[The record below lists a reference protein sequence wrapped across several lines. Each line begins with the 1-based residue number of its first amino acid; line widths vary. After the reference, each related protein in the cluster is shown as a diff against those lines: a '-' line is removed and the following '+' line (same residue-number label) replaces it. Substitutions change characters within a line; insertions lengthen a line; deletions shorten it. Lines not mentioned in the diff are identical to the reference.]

1 LDCVI
6 FHREI
11 KNIYK
16 GKMRL
21 TAVCLLVLLT
31 IFVFGCSAS
40 TGSRYEKKEV
50 VNKEEK
56 EENEEQITED
66 FDITLYKTEIEL
78 ESEEL
83 PTGELPSDVW
93 YEYEENDNKLGKN
106 VTGTTDGFRVQVV
119 ATDNI
124 EEANQTRSEIYS
136 KTANKE
142 VYINFEP
149 PFYKVKV
156 GDFTSRQDAEDLK
169 FMFNQ
174 LGYKEARIVQ
184 ETVNLFE

>member
-1 LDCVI
+1 MKI
-6 FHREI
+6 AA
-11 KNIYK
+11 IY
-16 GKMRL
+16 
-21 TAVCLLVLLT
+21 LLVSLLL
-31 IFVFGCSAS
+31 IFFGCSAS
-40 TGSRYEKKEV
+40 TGSRYEQKEDV
-50 VNKEEK
+50 KNEQN
-56 EENEEQITED
+56 EENQGQIEED
-66 FDITLYKTEIEL
+66 FDITPYKSELDL

-83 PTGELPSDVW
+83 PTGKLPSDVW
-93 YEYEENDNKLGKN
+93 YQYDENSNELQKN
-106 VTGTTDGFRVQVV
+106 VAGTTDGFRVQVI

-136 KTANKE
+136 KTTNKE

-169 FMFNQ
+169 FMLNQ

-184 ETVNLFE
+184 ETINLFEVR